1 MDWLGQLGPYQGF
14 ASRTLAWWFLPN
26 FATRTVITVYYNLLV
41 YIGLAHW
48 IPAVDSPKRPQHYRR
63 AFALVVCSYLVYTLI
78 LDLLEQPPSFYSL
91 LGVGTDASDTEIKNA
106 YKAFARRNH
115 PDRVGAAGAPLFI
128 QVRDAYEALK
138 HPIKRYGYDRFG
150 FDALEWK
157 VAENPHAML
166 YQGLESA
173 MYYYV
178 PTGMIMLALTIFGY
192 GGHSAYW
199 RSVTWALVATLET
212 CLIIG
217 YNPLASHSNPL
228 SPILNLLSRLFSSFT
243 PSIPLIPTM
252 APYQWVFFLR
262 QLFVTSAIALGQVL
276 PVLFP
281 PPPTAKEEQAREAEI
296 AKLAIALDP
305 VVRQIIVHSH
315 ISDQEAKE
323 TLLKEMQYLDP
334 TPSTTPTIH
343 LNDTHRQALAELKPT
358 MQRLFV
364 QNVLLKDS
372 NLRQS
377 YISAVDRASSV
388 PPRDKEVLTAGI
400 GRDQLTPA
408 PEEMDMTA
416 RLLAI
421 PSPPSS
427 LFSLSREPT
436 PEYGASS
443 HLGVGGSATP
453 GRGQPS
459 HRLMMPF
466 EPSAPRYNHATDR
479 APSFDFDASTPGFN
493 YQPSP
498 ARSTG
503 PSPSRS
509 GFASPAP
516 HSSYANSSPHSG
528 LANSSPSRPRR
539 PSLSP
544 SKRSSMSLSV
554 TGGGRDGI
562 PFSPTS
568 PVMSGKQELA

>member
-1 MDWLGQLGPYQGF
+1 MSSSKRSELPRPALDS
-14 ASRTLAWWFLPN
+14 AAVSRI
-26 FATRTVITVYYNLLV
+26 AT
-41 YIGLAHW
+41 
-48 IPAVDSPKRPQHYRR
+48 SPT
-63 AFALVVCSYLVYTLI
+63 S
-78 LDLLEQPPSFYSL
+78 
-91 LGVGTDASDTEIKNA
+91 ASDTVIKNA
-106 YKAFARRNH
+106 YKAFARKNH
-115 PDRVGAAGAPLFI
+115 PDRVGAAGGPLFI

-166 YQGLESA
+166 HQGLENA

-178 PTGMIMLALTIFGY
+178 PTGAIMLTLAIFGW

-217 YNPLASHSNPL
+217 YNPFSAYSNPFAPLVNLLAPLSGRLASWFLPEAPL
-228 SPILNLLSRLFSSFT
+228 F
-243 PSIPLIPTM
+243 LIPSM

-305 VVRQIIVHSH
+305 VVRQIIIHSH

-323 TLLKEMQYLDP
+323 TLLKEMQYLHPSVPAPLP
-334 TPSTTPTIH
+334 TTIQ
-343 LNDTHRQALAELKPT
+343 LTDEHRQALVDLKPT

-364 QNVLLKDS
+364 QNVLLKDPELS
-372 NLRQS
+372 PS
-377 YISAVDRASSV
+377 YISAVERARMR
-388 PPRDKEVLTAGI
+388 PHGHEHGI
-400 GRDQLTPA
+400 ASIGQGQPMPA
-408 PEEMDMTA
+408 PAEVDMA
-416 RLLAI
+416 GRFLAI

-427 LFSLSREPT
+427 AFSLSREPT
-436 PEYGASS
+436 PEY
-443 HLGVGGSATP
+443 P
-453 GRGQPS
+453 GTG
-459 HRLMMPF
+459 F
-466 EPSAPRYNHATDR
+466 EPSPSEQNNLHTAP
-479 APSFDFDASTPGFN
+479 PFDVSTPGFN

-498 ARSTG
+498 SRTTG
-503 PSPSRS
+503 FTVPSPSIK
-509 GFASPAP
+509 
-516 HSSYANSSPHSG
+516 
-528 LANSSPSRPRR
+528 RR
-539 PSLSP
+539 PSMSP
-544 SKRSSMSLSV
+544 SKRSSISLHVGAGRSV
-554 TGGGRDGI
+554 SEGL

-568 PVMSGKQELA
+568 PVMNIKQELA